1 MVTAHGGVAV
11 IPRVLAIQT
20 AIDVDDVE
28 QAVALDGPDALD
40 RLIREDF
47 DTVVIDLAL
56 PPLDGWM
63 SLAEI
68 GTWPRRPRV
77 IAIVP
82 DRADL
87 LRARALGA
95 DLCVLAGTT
104 LHARALAPAWQTT
117 TSTSFRRPTTS
128 GVPA

>member
-1 MVTAHGGVAV
+1 MV
-11 IPRVLAIQT
+11 PRVLAIQT
-20 AIDVDDVE
+20 TIDVEDVE
-28 QAVALDGPDALD
+28 LAVAADGPAALSYLD
-40 RLIREDF
+40 REPF
-47 DTVVIDLAL
+47 DAVVIDLAL

-63 SLAEI
+63 TLAEL
-68 GTWPRRPRV
+68 GTWPRRPRI
-77 IAIVP
+77 IATVP

-104 LHARALAPAWQTT
+104 IHARALAPAWQTT
-117 TSTSFRRPTTS
+117 TSTNFRRPTTS